1 MPAPMH
7 LLRDVSVIVA
17 LAVLF
22 VALWLIESI
31 GLAVAVIVMAIA
43 GLAVLTIP
51 FAVISADRYRDL
63 HQRHHHHGPHGA

>member
-7 LLRDVSVIVA
+7 LLRDVSVIVG
-17 LAVLF
+17 LVVLF
-22 VALWLIESI
+22 VVLWVAESI
-31 GLAVAVIVMAIA
+31 GFAVAVIVMVVA

>member
-31 GLAVAVIVMAIA
+31 GFAVAVIVMVVA
-43 GLAVLTIP
+43 GLAVMTIP

-63 HQRHHHHGPHGA
+63 HQDRHYHGPHGA